1 MTEPKHFSLVK
12 PTVNTPFHIDF
23 EWWKQY
29 DNNWRVSLRSCL
41 CAEHKAAL
49 SSVDADATIDWI
61 DAETAEVRSV
71 DGLQHI
77 LIVHCARQPDFVTET
92 TPLVDG
98 AFRTLLAHNNEPM
111 TPLEL
116 AEQIHKS
123 PETILRTLASPQVY
137 KGLRPVHRQTN
148 N

>member
-23 EWWKQY
+23 AWWKQY
-29 DNNWRVSLRSCL
+29 DNNWRVYLHSCL
-41 CAEHKAAL
+41 CAEHKAAF
-49 SSVDADATIDWI
+49 STFEVDTLIDWI
-61 DAETAEVRSV
+61 DLDTAEVRSV

-77 LIVHCARQPDFVTET
+77 LIVHCARQPDFVSET

-98 AFRTLLAHNNEPM
+98 AFRTLLANNNEPM

-116 AEQIHKS
+116 AERIHKS
-123 PETILRTLASPQVY
+123 PEMILRTLASPQVY
-137 KGLRPVHRQTN
+137 KGMRPVPRHSSS
-148 N
+148 